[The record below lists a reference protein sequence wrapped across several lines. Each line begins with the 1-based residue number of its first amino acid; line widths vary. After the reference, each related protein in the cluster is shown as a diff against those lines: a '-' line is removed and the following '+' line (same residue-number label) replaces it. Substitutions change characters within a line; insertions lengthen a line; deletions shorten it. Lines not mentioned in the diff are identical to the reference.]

1 MADMAQVRPYR
12 GIEAADRLTQRRLR
26 LLDAGLDLL
35 GGDSTEADLTVRAVC
50 SRAGLTARYFYESF
64 ADKDEFV
71 AAVFDA
77 AVADVAATTQAA
89 VAASPPAEQGRAGIA
104 NLVRIISSDSRIGRV
119 LFDVRMSNPVVLRK
133 RSDLGGIF
141 AFLLA
146 QHIATSLRRDQTARS
161 KAAVH
166 FVVGGVGQTISAWL
180 AGEVDLREEQ
190 LVDQLA
196 AILAALDD
204 PSLYF
209 D

>member
-1 MADMAQVRPYR
+1 MAHMAQVRPYR
-12 GIEAADRLTQRRLR
+12 GIEAVDRLTQRRIR
-26 LLDAGLDLL
+26 LLEAGLDLL
-35 GGDSTEADLTVRAVC
+35 GADSTEADLTVRAVC
-50 SRAGLTARYFYESF
+50 GRASLTARYFYESF

-89 VAASPPAEQGRAGIA
+89 VAASPAAEQGRAGIA

-146 QHIATSLRRDQTARS
+146 QHIATSLRRDQTGRS
-161 KAAVH
+161 RAAVH

>member
-12 GIEAADRLTQRRLR
+12 GIGAADRLTQRRRR

-35 GGDSTEADLTVRAVC
+35 GGDSAETDFTVRAVC

-71 AAVFDA
+71 VAVFDS

-119 LFDVRMSNPVVLRK
+119 LFDVRMSNPVILRK

-146 QHIATSLRRDQTARS
+146 QHIATSLRRDQTGRS

-180 AGEVDLREEQ
+180 ADEVDLPQEQ

-196 AILAALDD
+196 AILGALDD
-204 PSLYF
+204 PGLYF

>member
-1 MADMAQVRPYR
+1 MAGMAQVRPYR
-12 GIEAADRLTQRRLR
+12 GIEAAERLDERRRRLVE
-26 LLDAGLDLL
+26 AGLDLL
-35 GGDSTEADLTVRAVC
+35 GGDSAETDLTVRAVC

-64 ADKDEFV
+64 TDKDEFV
-71 AAVFDA
+71 VAVFDA

-89 VAASPPAEQGRAGIA
+89 VAASPPAGQGRAGIA
-104 NLVRIISSDSRIGRV
+104 NLVRIVSTDSRMGRV
-119 LFDVRMSNPVVLRK
+119 LFDVRMSNPVILRK

-146 QHIATSLRRDQTARS
+146 QHLASALRRDQTGRS
-161 KAAVH
+161 NAAVH

-180 AGEVDLREEQ
+180 AGEVDLSQEQ

-196 AILAALDD
+196 AILGALDD
-204 PSLYF
+204 PGLYF